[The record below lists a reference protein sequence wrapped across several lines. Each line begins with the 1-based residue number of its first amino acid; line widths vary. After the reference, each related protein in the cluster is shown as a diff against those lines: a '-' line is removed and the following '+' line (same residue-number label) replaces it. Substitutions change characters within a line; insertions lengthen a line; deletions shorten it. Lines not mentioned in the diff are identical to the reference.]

1 MSMEPTSTARLACPA
16 CGSVGAPAFEW
27 VSVPAQHAAYAERAS
42 RALAGSQPAAQD
54 PGPATLAALADTH
67 PAPTGRYALCR
78 CAACG
83 LEFADPMLAPP
94 AAWYGA
100 LYGALPLYPEE
111 RWEYRQVLQALG
123 PPDTV
128 LDHGC
133 GSGHF
138 LGLAAGRVRRAIGI
152 DFSPAGVAAVR
163 QRGLEAH
170 VAAEGTDDGI
180 ALSEPASHVTA
191 FHVLEHLPRP
201 AALFELARALGKPSV
216 QLWVAVP
223 SDRRPTRLS
232 GEPDELD
239 APPHHL
245 TRWTPRALQA
255 VGEGAGW
262 QLRALH
268 HEPLPWRQ
276 CVWEV
281 GRRSRH
287 VAALQAASHWPR
299 PLRRGLARVAAL
311 GQWAFGR
318 HPLDSA
324 SGFSMLARYTL
335 NR

>member
-1 MSMEPTSTARLACPA
+1 M
-16 CGSVGAPAFEW
+16 GW
-27 VSVPAQHAAYAERAS
+27 VSVPTQHAAYAERAA
-42 RALAGSQPAAQD
+42 RECVGTGAGAQGPGADTLCALAQA
-54 PGPATLAALADTH
+54 H
-67 PAPTGRYALCR
+67 PAPQGRYTMYR
-78 CAACG
+78 CQHCA
-83 LEFADPMLAPP
+83 LEFADPMLSPP

-100 LYGALPLYPEE
+100 LYGALPLYPAD
-111 RWEYRQVLQALG
+111 RWEYGQVLQALG

-163 QRGLEAH
+163 RRGLEAH
-170 VAAEGTDDGI
+170 VAAEGAADGI
-180 ALSEPASHVTA
+180 ALSEPASHITA

-201 AALFELARALGKPSV
+201 AALFELARALGTPSV

-223 SDRRPTRLS
+223 SDRRPDRLS
-232 GEPDELD
+232 GEADDLD

-255 VGEGAGW
+255 LGEREGW

-281 GRRSRH
+281 GRRSRP
-287 VAALQAASHWPR
+287 VAALLAANPWPR
-299 PLRRGLARVAAL
+299 PLRRGLARLAAL
-311 GQWAFGR
+311 ALWAWGR
-318 HPLDSA
+318 HPMDQA

>member
-1 MSMEPTSTARLACPA
+1 MTTPSPSAPDLACPA
-16 CGSVGAPAFEW
+16 CAELGTVAFEW
-27 VSVPAQHAAYAERAS
+27 GSVPVQHAAYAARA
-42 RALAGSQPAAQD
+42 RAHPVAVGQPLD
-54 PGPATLAALADTH
+54 TLAALTQAH
-67 PAPTGRYALCR
+67 PSPQGHFAMRR
-78 CAACG
+78 CPACG
-83 LEFADPMLAPP
+83 LEFADPMQAPP
-94 AAWYGA
+94 PAWYGA
-100 LYGALPLYPEE
+100 LYEALPLYPVQ
-111 RWEYRQVLQALG
+111 RWEYGQVLQALA

-133 GSGHF
+133 GNGQF
-138 LGLAAGRVRRAIGI
+138 LALAAGRVRRVIGI

-163 QRGLEAH
+163 RRGLEAH
-170 VAAEGTDDGI
+170 VADEGAAGDI
-180 ALSEPASHVTA
+180 ALSEAASHVTA

-223 SDRRPTRLS
+223 SERRPGRLV
-232 GEPDELD
+232 GDADDMD

-255 VGEGAGW
+255 LGECQGW

-268 HEPLPWRQ
+268 HEPLSWRQ

-281 GRRSRH
+281 GRRSRL
-287 VAALQAASHWPR
+287 VAALQAARHLPR
-299 PLRRGLARVAAL
+299 PLRRGLSRVAAVGL
-311 GQWAFGR
+311 WAFSR
-318 HPLDSA
+318 HPMDRA